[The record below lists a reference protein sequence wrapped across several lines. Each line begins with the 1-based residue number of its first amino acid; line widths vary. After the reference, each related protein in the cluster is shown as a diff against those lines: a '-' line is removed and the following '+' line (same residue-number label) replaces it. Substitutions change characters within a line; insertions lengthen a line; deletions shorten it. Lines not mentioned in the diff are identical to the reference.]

1 MGGAENADKL
11 LHAGPDGQQRI
22 WQNCEKIPN
31 TRGRGSPS
39 QRGKELENRV
49 KKEKSYEKE
58 VSVAVKRF

>member
-1 MGGAENADKL
+1 MLINCCMLDPMGNKEFGK
-11 LHAGPDGQQRI
+11 I
-22 WQNCEKIPN
+22 VKKIPN
-31 TRGRGSPS
+31 TRGRESPS